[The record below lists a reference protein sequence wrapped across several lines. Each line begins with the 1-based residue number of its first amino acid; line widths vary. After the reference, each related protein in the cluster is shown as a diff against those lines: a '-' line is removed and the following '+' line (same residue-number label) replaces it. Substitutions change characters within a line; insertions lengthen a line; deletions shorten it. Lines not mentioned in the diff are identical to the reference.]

1 MADDILGTFKLDDE
15 IARFP
20 PEDDASGRRA
30 ETLIK
35 APDLRVVLVTM
46 RAGAQLHEHLAP
58 GAITIH
64 ALRGE
69 IMVTVGDEEHAL
81 AAGGLISLSAGVRHA
96 VLARSDG
103 AFLLTIAMGGGHRAL
118 EGKAGE

>member
-1 MADDILGTFKLDDE
+1 
-15 IARFP
+15 
-20 PEDDASGRRA
+20 
-30 ETLIK
+30 
-35 APDLRVVLVTM
+35 M

-58 GAITIH
+58 GAITIYT
-64 ALRGE
+64 LRGE
-69 IMVTVGDEEHAL
+69 ITVTVGDAEHEL
-81 AAGGLISLSAGVRHA
+81 ATGGLIPLSAGVRHA